1 MQAVKE
7 RVALSSI
14 AVSAG
19 LTLAKGAVGV
29 ASGSLAVLS
38 EAGHSLIDLFATV
51 ITYFAVRA
59 SGKPADAEHHFGHGK
74 IESVAA
80 LAATSL
86 LFVLAVY
93 VFWEA
98 GLRLFGFEVHSVV
111 AGPWAFAVIAASVVV
126 DFFRARL
133 LYRVANETSSQALE
147 ADALHFG
154 SDMWS
159 SLAVLVGLGGVAA
172 GFAWA
177 DSLAAAVVA
186 VFICVAGFRLGRRTI
201 ETLTDTAPAGAG
213 EKVEAAARRVAG
225 VVAIER
231 IRVRPAGAN
240 LFVEIAVGVN
250 RTLPLDRVAAVEQGV
265 TRAIRAEIPNAEVT
279 VVTMPRALDDESAME
294 RVMVIARNNALAVH
308 HVTVH
313 HLQNKLAVALD
324 LEVDGKLPLGRAH
337 EIADALEKAIA
348 HEFGGEV
355 EVETHIEPLQSD
367 AISGHD
373 ASASLQTEIAGKLK
387 ALTPPNGSLR
397 EVHNVRVRE
406 TAEGLIVNFHCRA
419 PSFLSVED
427 VHQAVDRLERDLRD
441 QRPGIHRVIGH
452 AEPN

>member
-14 AVSAG
+14 AISAG
-19 LTLAKGAVGV
+19 MTLAKGAVGF
-29 ASGSLAVLS
+29 ASGSLAILS
-38 EAGHSLIDLFATV
+38 EAGHSLIDLVATV

-98 GLRLFGFEVHSVV
+98 GLRLFGYESHAVV

-133 LYRVANETSSQALE
+133 LYRVANDTSSQALE
-147 ADALHFG
+147 ADALHFR

-159 SLAVLVGLGGVAA
+159 SLAVLAGLGGVAA
-172 GFAWA
+172 DFAWA

-201 ETLTDTAPAGAG
+201 ETLTDTAPAGAA
-213 EKVEAAARRVAG
+213 EAIEAAARRVRG
-225 VVAIER
+225 VVAVER
-231 IRVRPAGAN
+231 VRVRPAGAN
-240 LFVEIAVGVN
+240 LFAEVAVGVS
-250 RTLPLDRVAAVEQGV
+250 RTLPLDRVTAVERGV
-265 TRAIRAEIPNAEVT
+265 VEAIGAEMPNTEVT
-279 VVTMPRALDDESAME
+279 VVTVPRALDDETVTE
-294 RVMVIARNNALAVH
+294 RVMVIARNRALAVH

-313 HLQNKLAVALD
+313 HLQDKLAVSLD

-337 EIADALEKAIA
+337 EIADTLEKAIA
-348 HEFGGEV
+348 HEFSGEV
-355 EVETHIEPLQSD
+355 EVETHIEPLQGDGMAGRD
-367 AISGHD
+367 A
-373 ASASLQTEIAGKLK
+373 AASLVAEIATALR
-387 ALTPPNGSLR
+387 ALTPSDGPIR
-397 EVHNVRVRE
+397 DVHNVRVRE

-419 PSFLSVED
+419 APSLSVD
-427 VHQAVDRLERDLRD
+427 AVHEAVDRLERDLRE
-441 QRPGIHRVIGH
+441 QRRGVHRVIGH
-452 AEPN
+452 AEPA